1 MPLAKTVNLGKL
13 ANRTMVEWYTPP
25 EIIGKLGVFD
35 LDPCAAPV
43 YLRPFPTAKFM
54 NTRADG
60 DGLRMNW
67 HGRVWLNPP
76 YGRGMDLWLQKLA
89 EHGNG
94 IALINHAPD
103 SKLWHETIY
112 PSATGIFVYKG
123 RIKFLQLGSNNKKSP
138 NIGNAFVCYGK
149 NNVISMIQSGIP
161 GAMLSVYSENK

>member
-1 MPLAKTVNLGKL
+1 
-13 ANRTMVEWYTPP
+13 
-25 EIIGKLGVFD
+25 
-35 LDPCAAPV
+35 
-43 YLRPFPTAKFM
+43 M

-76 YGRGMDLWLQKLA
+76 YGRRMDLWLQKLA

-112 PSATGIFVYKG
+112 RSATGIFVYKG

-161 GAMLSVYSENK
+161 GVMLSVYSENK